1 MTPLLLAAATG
12 QGDLVEVLVDA
23 GADAGAEN
31 NNGQGIIFFLEKSSQ
46 HKTVKLLLQKGR
58 TKAGNKLMMTTVR
71 KARKNFCKL
80 RRPNFAKLYRQMGI
94 YNVTYPRDSV
104 FQPRPHLGFQP
115 IPLSFWPFRLHEILH
130 EILTFLTP
138 PHNGV

>member
-1 MTPLLLAAATG
+1 M
-12 QGDLVEVLVDA
+12 LVDA
-23 GADAGAEN
+23 GADAGAKN
-31 NNGQGIIFFLEKSSQ
+31 NNGQGILFFLKNSSQ
-46 HKTVKLLLQKGR
+46 NKTVKLLLQKGR
-58 TKAGNKLMMTTVR
+58 TKAGKKLMMTTVR
-71 KARKNFCKL
+71 KAPKNFCKEK
-80 RRPNFAKLYRQMGI
+80 RPNFAKLYRQMGI

-130 EILTFLTP
+130 EILTFLPP